1 MYLLVVS
8 KAGLKPFNTTI
19 VKTTLARQTPGIRK
33 NHKEYERIEKN
44 PRIGKV
50 MFGVAVNGSC
60 HICVK
65 AILGSKCV
73 INYKQKEGDDLGC
86 KTENWGNRS

>member
-1 MYLLVVS
+1 
-8 KAGLKPFNTTI
+8 
-19 VKTTLARQTPGIRK
+19 
-33 NHKEYERIEKN
+33 
-44 PRIGKV
+44 